1 MDEGNT
7 HGEEISSTAKRKHP
21 MVERPTNAAGLKAFA
36 HPLRMRMYEYLGDH
50 GPATSA
56 TLARVTGEST
66 GQTSYHL
73 RQLAKHGFISE
84 VPDRG
89 TARERWWKAEGFSFD
104 LDVFDEGDAR
114 ETRTSAE
121 MVQRE
126 LVQQRARRL
135 LEWIDRQATE
145 DRAWVEASIS
155 NDVTVRMTVDEL
167 ADLQQALAEVTHE
180 HVTRAR
186 ALRDSGEADGV
197 RVVKLYTLGFPLG
210 EQDD

>member
-1 MDEGNT
+1 MAEGNPS
-7 HGEEISSTAKRKHP
+7 GKEIPPVHPLRAPSTS
-21 MVERPTNAAGLKAFA
+21 AAALKQFA
-36 HPLRMRMYEYLGDH
+36 HPLRMQMYEYLGDH

-56 TLARVTGEST
+56 ELARVTGEST

-104 LDVFDEGDAR
+104 LGIFEDDTADA
-114 ETRTSAE
+114 ETRTTVDI
-121 MVQRE
+121 VQRQ
-126 LVQQRARRL
+126 LVEQRVRRL

-145 DRAWVEASIS
+145 EKAWIEASIS
-155 NDVTVRMTVDEL
+155 NDVTVRMTAPEL
-167 ADLQQALAEVTHE
+167 GELQAALEALIHE

-186 ALRDSGEADGV
+186 ARRDEGSDEGV
-197 RVVKLYTLGFPLG
+197 RVVKVYSLGFPLADEG
-210 EQDD
+210 